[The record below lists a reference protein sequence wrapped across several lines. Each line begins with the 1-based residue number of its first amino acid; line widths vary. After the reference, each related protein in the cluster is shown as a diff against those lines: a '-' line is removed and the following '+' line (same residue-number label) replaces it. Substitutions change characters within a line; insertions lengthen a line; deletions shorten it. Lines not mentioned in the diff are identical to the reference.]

1 LYLGAIALGVS
12 LAGDASA
19 IDPLN
24 LLRKREK
31 AAAPAKPPTPGRG
44 PLLGKGP
51 VGKGLPFGKGPALGK
66 GPVPTTNPTAAT
78 GPAAP
83 AAGHVA
89 APING
94 PAPVGGAATANSPL
108 PGNSAALSKG
118 PGLSKGP
125 LTGRPNPLAGNQGAA
140 NQVGARQG
148 ATNQLGARQIGGN
161 QLGANQNRPVPS
173 WQRAALSP
181 NAQGRGAARAAPAT
195 FRQFQAQHRQAIFA
209 AQSRLPFRP
218 LPGMRGFTGVPPVG
232 ETRYVSSE
240 MVFHVG
246 PGVSPQA
253 ADAAMRRLGL
263 TTVESQSIGLTGG
276 TLYRLRVAD
285 GRQVSDVVRAL
296 EAENVGTAQ
305 PNYVYTLMQ
314 DAAAEQEP
322 DLAGKTQSGDPGQYV
337 VNKLRLAEVHRIAKG
352 KDVLIAVIDSKIDTK
367 HPDLSGTVVAE
378 LDAVGRPDQPHTHGT
393 GMTGAIVAQRR
404 LMGIAPGARILAV
417 RAFSPD
423 AKESAQA
430 TTRHILAGLEWAIQ
444 KGARIINMSFA
455 GPYDPMLAL
464 AMKNAREKGIVL
476 IAAAGN
482 AGPTSPPLYPAA
494 DPNVIAVTATDEND
508 QLFSGANQGPQI
520 AVAAPGVNILEPS
533 PNNAYQLTT
542 GTSVATAHVSGVAAL
557 LIGRN
562 PALDPAAVHEILT
575 ASAKNP
581 QADGRDDKYG
591 FGVIDPAQALVDLD
605 ARMLEEQKEKAGTP
619 VAAKPAPAGTVA
631 ATPVAAKPGAARPAA
646 KPASATTGTIATH

>member
-1 LYLGAIALGVS
+1 
-12 LAGDASA
+12 
-19 IDPLN
+19 
-24 LLRKREK
+24 
-31 AAAPAKPPTPGRG
+31 
-44 PLLGKGP
+44 
-51 VGKGLPFGKGPALGK
+51 
-66 GPVPTTNPTAAT
+66 
-78 GPAAP
+78 
-83 AAGHVA
+83 
-89 APING
+89 
-94 PAPVGGAATANSPL
+94 
-108 PGNSAALSKG
+108 
-118 PGLSKGP
+118 
-125 LTGRPNPLAGNQGAA
+125 
-140 NQVGARQG
+140 
-148 ATNQLGARQIGGN
+148 
-161 QLGANQNRPVPS
+161 
-173 WQRAALSP
+173 
-181 NAQGRGAARAAPAT
+181 
-195 FRQFQAQHRQAIFA
+195 
-209 AQSRLPFRP
+209 
-218 LPGMRGFTGVPPVG
+218 
-232 ETRYVSSE
+232 
-240 MVFHVG
+240 
-246 PGVSPQA
+246 
-253 ADAAMRRLGL
+253 
-263 TTVESQSIGLTGG
+263 
-276 TLYRLRVAD
+276 
-285 GRQVSDVVRAL
+285 VRAL

-314 DAAAEQEP
+314 DAAAAQEP

-352 KDVLIAVIDSKIDTK
+352 KDVLIAVIDSKIDIK
-367 HPDLSGTVVAE
+367 HPDLAGTVVEE

-417 RAFSPD
+417 HAFSPD

-430 TTRHILAGLEWAIQ
+430 TTRHILAGLEWAIK
-444 KGARIINMSFA
+444 KGARVINMSFA

-591 FGVIDPAQALVDLD
+591 FGVIDPTQALVDLD

-619 VAAKPAPAGTVA
+619 VAAKPSPAGTVA

-646 KPASATTGTIATH
+646 KPASATTGTISTH